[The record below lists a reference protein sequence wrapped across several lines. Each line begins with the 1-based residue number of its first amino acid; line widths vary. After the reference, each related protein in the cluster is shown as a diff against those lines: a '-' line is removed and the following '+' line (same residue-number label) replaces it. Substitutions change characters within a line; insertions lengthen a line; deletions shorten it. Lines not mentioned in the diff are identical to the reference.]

1 MTTDPIDDEV
11 LAEAVD
17 WRLRLDETPH
27 DPALCARLERW
38 LAESEAHRSA
48 YRDVEHMTRV
58 ARALP
63 ANDAGQP
70 AVVKRRPL
78 RRWRW
83 VGATLA
89 LAACLAF
96 VLEPTVRLWLE
107 ADHQT
112 ATAEVRRVVLD
123 DGSVVF
129 LDAASAIAVRYSS
142 ARRRV
147 DLLAGR
153 AYFEVT
159 PSAERPFDVLVDD
172 LTVTVTGTAFD
183 VRSSPDTTAVAVA
196 SGTVEVVPNDR
207 SRTATILRRGDRLEV
222 ERRSGR
228 VSTASIDPAGVAA
241 WRDRRLVVDS
251 ARLGEVVEELAR
263 FYPGVVMMRDRA
275 LVDRPVSGVFDLGQ
289 PFEALQAAVRTH
301 GGSVVRITPYLVMV
315 FGP

>member
-1 MTTDPIDDEV
+1 MTTDPIDKV

-17 WRLRLDETPH
+17 WRLRLDEAPH
-27 DPALCARLERW
+27 DQGLRRRLERW
-38 LAESEAHRSA
+38 LAADETHRSA

-58 ARALP
+58 AAALP
-63 ANDAGQP
+63 AADAGQP
-70 AVVKRRPL
+70 AVGAMRPR

-83 VGATLA
+83 AGAALA

-96 VLEPTVRLWLE
+96 VFEPTVRLWLA

-112 ATAEVRRVVLD
+112 ATAELRRVVLE

-129 LDAASAIAVRYSS
+129 LDAASAIAVRYSA
-142 ARRRV
+142 ARRQV
-147 DLLAGR
+147 ELLAGR

-159 PSAERPFDVLVDD
+159 PSTERPFAVLVDD

-196 SGTVEVVPNDR
+196 SGTVEVASNDQ
-207 SRTATILRRGDRLEV
+207 SRKATILRRGDRLEV
-222 ERRSGR
+222 ERHSGR
-228 VSTASIDPAGVAA
+228 ATRKIVDPAEVAD
-241 WRDRRLVVDS
+241 WRERRLIVDG

-275 LVDRPVSGVFDLGQ
+275 LADRPVSGVFDLGQ

-301 GGSVVRITPYLVMV
+301 GGSVVQITPYLVMV

>member
-1 MTTDPIDDEV
+1 MTTDPIDKV
-11 LAEAVD
+11 LADAVD
-17 WRLRLDETPH
+17 WRLRIDEAPH
-27 DPALCARLERW
+27 DPALRARLERW
-38 LAESEAHRSA
+38 LAENEAHRSA

-63 ANDAGQP
+63 AADAGLP
-70 AVVKRRPL
+70 AVVAMRPR

-83 VGATLA
+83 VGAALA

-96 VLEPTVRLWLE
+96 VLEPTVRLWLV

-123 DGSVVF
+123 DGSMVF
-129 LDAASAIAVRYSS
+129 LDAASAIAVRYST
-142 ARRRV
+142 ARRQIE
-147 DLLAGR
+147 LLAGR
-153 AYFEVT
+153 AYFEVM
-159 PSAERPFDVLVDD
+159 PSTERPFDVLVDD

-207 SRTATILRRGDRLEV
+207 SRTAMILRRGDRLEV

-228 VSTASIDPAGVAA
+228 VSTATIEPADVAA
-241 WRDRRLVVDS
+241 WRDRRLVVDN

-275 LVDRPVSGVFDLGQ
+275 LADRPVSGVFDLGQ